1 MLSNDRVKMKSA
13 GLTFSPQRKLL
24 IGVVHLRALPGA
36 PRHTDDMEAIVKAA
50 VADARAYANGGA
62 DAVVVENFGDIP
74 FTKGAVPHE
83 TIAAMAVA
91 GSAVRQAVKLPL
103 GFNVLRNDAHAALA
117 LCAACNGAFIRVN
130 VHSGAMLTDQ
140 GVIEGKAFETLRLRR
155 QLAPNALILA
165 DVQVKHAAPLADIPI
180 ELAARDTLERGLADA
195 LIVSGTG
202 TGVAVDLRDVERVRA
217 ACPEAVIL
225 LGSGVTAANARD
237 CLRLANGAIVGTSL
251 KRPGGVR
258 QPVDERRVAA
268 LARAMKP

>member
-1 MLSNDRVKMKSA
+1 MKSN
-13 GLTFSPQRKLL
+13 GLTFTPQSKLL

-36 PRHTDDMEAIVKAA
+36 PRHADDMAAIVKAA
-50 VADARAYANGGA
+50 VADARAYADGGA

-117 LCAACNGAFIRVN
+117 LCAACGGAFIRVN

-155 QLAPNALILA
+155 QLAPNALI
-165 DVQVKHAAPLADIPI
+165 
-180 ELAARDTLERGLADA
+180 
-195 LIVSGTG
+195 VSGTG
-202 TGVAVDLRDVERVRA
+202 TGVAADLRDVERVRA
-217 ACPEAVIL
+217 ACPEAVLL
-225 LGSGVTAANARD
+225 LGSGVTAANAHNY
-237 CLRLANGAIVGTSL
+237 LRLANGAIVGTSL

-258 QPVDERRVAA
+258 QPVDERRVAK
-268 LARAMKP
+268 LARAMKS